1 MNVFSKHVR
10 RRLSV
15 AGVKKNCRS
24 KVVPACMQMS
34 KVTKQVTM
42 KHEVFTAPL
51 FTADNS
57 PCNRIKW
64 ISGRLKMCK
73 NIITV

>member
-1 MNVFSKHVR
+1 MP
-10 RRLSV
+10 RLSV
-15 AGVKKNCRS
+15 GEVKRNTRS

-34 KVTKQVTM
+34 KVKKQVTV

-57 PCNRIKW
+57 PCNRINDV
-64 ISGRLKMCK
+64 IYLKFLALDV
-73 NIITV
+73 IL